1 MMASSNYV
9 EVKTGKHLHVLR
21 ETLPEMEAKLD
32 PAIFIRIH
40 RPTVINAEAVQHV
53 ESVYRGR
60 VRGDNAGGNA
70 VFFEP

>member
-1 MMASSNYV
+1 
-9 EVKTGKHLHVLR
+9 
-21 ETLPEMEAKLD
+21 MEAKLD